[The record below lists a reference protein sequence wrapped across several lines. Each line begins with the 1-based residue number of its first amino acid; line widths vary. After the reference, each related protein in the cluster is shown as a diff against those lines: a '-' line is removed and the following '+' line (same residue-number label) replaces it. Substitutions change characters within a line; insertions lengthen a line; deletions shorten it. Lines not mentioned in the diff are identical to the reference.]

1 MPLDES
7 FGNLAAFLNSLDAEG
22 EQKFELSHSLVII
35 CPDCGK
41 NIAFRGR
48 CPKCAGNSWI
58 PAGNAGGIFERM
70 KAQRLRR
77 MIADEDAPVRN
88 QPHAGDSPPA
98 PTSPAADQAGE
109 RATSRPEPLAAAD
122 HTGEVAAPR
131 PEPVPSEAEA
141 SPNEAIHAEHEAA
154 PADRGKNGG
163 QRKQRRAANPKP
175 STDEQSGDEAEE
187 RR

>member
-1 MPLDES
+1 MAQEET

-58 PAGNAGGIFERM
+58 PAGHTGGIFEQM

-77 MIADEDAPVRN
+77 MIGEEDVTLT
-88 QPHAGDSPPA
+88 Q
-98 PTSPAADQAGE
+98 
-109 RATSRPEPLAAAD
+109 RAAAAD
-122 HTGEVAAPR
+122 T
-131 PEPVPSEAEA
+131 
-141 SPNEAIHAEHEAA
+141 
-154 PADRGKNGG
+154 
-163 QRKQRRAANPKP
+163 
-175 STDEQSGDEAEE
+175 EE
-187 RR
+187 N